1 MRNNVVV
8 GHREK
13 RVLKIM
19 AVYFELLMEEMY
31 KYITAVFGPLPTNM
45 IYSENGNFDDCVK
58 LPMTNFSTCL
68 VLEVI

>member
-1 MRNNVVV
+1 
-8 GHREK
+8 
-13 RVLKIM
+13 M

-45 IYSENGNFDDCVK
+45 IYSENGKFDDCVK